1 VRIRLAAAIGCLVM
15 TGSAAGMASGVI
27 EPAVSTG
34 WRELPSRFDLA
45 VSVAL
50 VAAAWAVFRV
60 APRRWRWLGLA
71 LSATASLRYLFWRAT
86 STLTLADPAD
96 AIACV
101 LLFAAECYTVSL
113 LLLGHFQTYRPRR
126 RSTPPVPPGARWPSV
141 DVFITTY
148 NESVDVVRRTA
159 IGCRALRYR
168 GEKRVWILDD
178 GRRDAMRVLA
188 DELGIGYLTRADNAH
203 AKAGNLNAALAHTD
217 GELIAQF
224 DADHVP
230 VRSFLEETVPF
241 LLDDVQLAFVQTP
254 HHFHN
259 PDVYQRNLL
268 LGGSIANEQDLFFK
282 VLQPGNDHWNAAFFC
297 GSNAVLR
304 RAAIADVGGFATE
317 TITEDA
323 HTALRMHARGWRS
336 AYYARTL
343 AAGVTAETFAD
354 ALKQRMRWGMGMIG
368 ILRVDNPLT
377 IPGLKLAQRVC
388 YFASSIFFFYGFP
401 RILFVLAPALY
412 ALCGVRSIDA
422 SILPVAA
429 VLLPHILCGWL
440 VTSGVSRNHRHTW
453 WSEVYESSMSVHM
466 AVATTWALISRK
478 RLPFKVTPKESLRER
493 PRLSFRAA
501 LPQLVLLI
509 VSVAGWLVAA
519 SSLPGASHEE
529 TGVLAMNLV
538 WLSYNVLL
546 LAAAVLAAVDR
557 PQKRGLPRLP
567 AHLPARVSWELDG
580 RTIAVEGVAVDLS
593 EGGAGILLR
602 DPVPAGV
609 PLRVSLAHEDE
620 RLELDARLVWCRGR
634 EEAGFY
640 GCSLAFAA
648 VGAAQRETLILWM
661 FTDPDTWR
669 RLPQPLAAGSAF
681 ARLAGTVLRW
691 SKARERE
698 ELRTAPRM
706 QLATRARL
714 LLQGAPLDAE
724 VMDLSQG
731 GALVRV
737 PRARLR
743 RGDAVV
749 VELTLA
755 DGRALPMLARVA
767 RRGRRG
773 VIALRFE
780 DVGPRKQADLL
791 WELFARPTAD
801 APPAAAPALTVIAMP
816 RPA

>member
-1 VRIRLAAAIGCLVM
+1 MRLRLAAAIGCLVL

-27 EPAVSTG
+27 EPPVAAG

-45 VSVAL
+45 VSAAL
-50 VAAAWAVFRV
+50 VMAAWAVFRL
-60 APRRWRWLGLA
+60 APRRGRWLGLA
-71 LSATASLRYLFWRAT
+71 LSATASLRYLVWRAT
-86 STLTLADPAD
+86 GTLTLDDPAD
-96 AIACV
+96 ATASV

-113 LLLGHFQTYRPRR
+113 LLLGHFQTFRPRR
-126 RSTPPVPPGARWPSV
+126 RSTPPVPPGTRWPSV
-141 DVFITTY
+141 DVYITTY
-148 NESVDVVRRTA
+148 DESVDVVRRTA
-159 IGCRALRYR
+159 IGCRAMEY
-168 GEKRVWILDD
+168 GGTKQVWILDD
-178 GRRDAMRVLA
+178 GRREAMRALA
-188 DELGIGYLTRADNAH
+188 EELGVGYLTRDDNGH
-203 AKAGNLNAALAHTD
+203 AKAGNLNAALSRTG

-230 VRSFLEETVPF
+230 VRSFLAETVPF
-241 LLDDVQLAFVQTP
+241 LIDDERLAFVQTP

-268 LGGSIANEQDLFFK
+268 LGGSVANEQDLFFK

-304 RAAIADVGGFATE
+304 RAALADVGGFATE

-368 ILRVDNPLT
+368 ILRTDNPLT
-377 IPGLKLAQRVC
+377 IPGLRLAQRIC
-388 YFASSIFFFYGFP
+388 YFASSFFFFYGFP
-401 RILFVLAPALY
+401 RILFALAPALY
-412 ALCGVRSIDA
+412 ALLGVRSIDA

-440 VTSGVSRNHRHTW
+440 VSSAVSRNQRHTW

-466 AVATTWALISRK
+466 AAATLWALVSRK
-478 RLPFKVTPKESLRER
+478 RLPFQVTPKESMRER
-493 PRLSFRAA
+493 PRLSLRAA
-501 LPQLVLLI
+501 VPQIVLLA

-519 SSLPGASHEE
+519 ARLPGASYEE
-529 TGVLAMNLV
+529 TGVLTMNLV

-546 LAAAVLAAVDR
+546 LSASVLAAVDR

-567 AHLPARVSWELDG
+567 AHLAARVQWRLDG
-580 RTIAVEGVAVDLS
+580 RTIAAEGIAVDLS

-602 DPVPAGV
+602 DPVPSGV
-609 PLRVSLAHEDE
+609 PLRVTLTHDGEPI
-620 RLELDARLVWCRGR
+620 ELDARLVWCRGR

-640 GCSLAFAA
+640 GCSLEFLR
-648 VGAAQRETLILWM
+648 VDAAQRETLILWM

-669 RLPQPLAAGSAF
+669 RLPEPAAAGTAF

-698 ELRTAPRM
+698 ELRAAPRL
-706 QLATRARL
+706 QLAARARL
-714 LLQGAPLDAE
+714 LVEGTPVAAE
-724 VMDLSQG
+724 LLDLSQG
-731 GALVRV
+731 GALVRSTQ
-737 PRARLR
+737 ARLR
-743 RGDAVV
+743 RGDALVM
-749 VELTLA
+749 ELALA
-755 DGRALPMLARVA
+755 DGKLLPVLARVA
-767 RRGRRG
+767 RRHRNG
-773 VIALRFE
+773 VAALRFE
-780 DVGPRKQADLL
+780 DLGPRKQADLL
-791 WELFARPTAD
+791 WELFARPAQG
-801 APPAAAPALTVIAMP
+801 APPAAAPALTATAAP